1 MPLIPVAVWWGVAA
15 LAAGIGTAIPIFA
28 VGKAADDS
36 SDAIMKIAPIAVAG
50 IALGTYLIF
59 KRK

>member
-1 MPLIPVAVWWGVAA
+1 MPLAVWWGAAA
-15 LAAGIGTAIPIFA
+15 LAAGIGAAIPVFA

-36 SDAIMKIAPIAVAG
+36 ADALNKIAPLAVIG

-59 KRK
+59 RKK

>member
-1 MPLIPVAVWWGVAA
+1 MPLIPVAVWWGAAA
-15 LAAGIGTAIPIFA
+15 LAAGIGTALPILA

-36 SDAIMKIAPIAVAG
+36 ADAVIKIAPIAIAG
-50 IALGTYLIF
+50 IALGAYLIF

>member
-1 MPLIPVAVWWGVAA
+1 MPLIPVAVWWGAAA
-15 LAAGIGTAIPIFA
+15 LAAGIGAAIPVFA
-28 VGKAADDS
+28 IGKAADDS
-36 SDAIMKIAPIAVAG
+36 ADAVNKIAPLAIAG

>member
-1 MPLIPVAVWWGVAA
+1 MPLIPVALWWGAAA
-15 LAAGIGTAIPIFA
+15 LAAGIGTAIPVFA

-36 SDAIMKIAPIAVAG
+36 ADALNKIAPLAVIG

-59 KRK
+59 RKK